1 MNLGIA
7 KIGTYIPN
15 LRQNIEEVVEYCG
28 GNDREIKL
36 MKRLHNIQQVPIVE
50 EGQRLDET
58 LGYALLDLKLNE
70 NIDLI
75 LYAHSLLAQVPH
87 DYGLLNK
94 VLKPFNL
101 NNVKKFGITQEACA
115 SSFYAMDLAN
125 LYFTKKENVNNVLI
139 ILGDQSNMT
148 NRLRYIEGSTLIG
161 DSAVAILLQKNFET
175 NKLLSIGLYKDTRF
189 NQGFF
194 ENPQKTAL
202 FNEEYV
208 SIIIKAV
215 HETLKKVNVSLD
227 EVQYIL
233 PYNVNK
239 MTWRR
244 FSKLT
249 QFPFENIILDLLPDI
264 GHTYTTDCFIN
275 LAYLQSKNRLKK
287 GDKFLM
293 ISVGLGCFVG
303 SALFEH

>member
-1 MNLGIA
+1 MSFGIT
-7 KIGTYIPN
+7 KISTYIPSK
-15 LRQNIEEVVEYCG
+15 RQTIEEVIGDCG
-28 GNDREIKL
+28 GTEREIKL

-58 LGYALLDLKLNE
+58 LRNALLDLKLNE
-70 NIDLI
+70 EVDLV

-94 VLKPFNL
+94 VLMPFNL
-101 NNVKKFGITQEACA
+101 MNKKKLGITQKACA
-115 SSFYAMDLAN
+115 SSFYGMELAN
-125 LYFTKKENVNNVLI
+125 LYFTKKENINTVLM

-148 NRLRYIEGSTLIG
+148 KKLRYIEDSTLIG
-161 DSAVAILLQKNFET
+161 DSAVAVLLKKNIET
-175 NKLLSIGLYKDTRF
+175 NKMLSIGLYEDTRF
-189 NQGFF
+189 NEGFY
-194 ENPQKTAL
+194 ENPEKTAL

-208 SIIIKAV
+208 SIIIKAIYR
-215 HETLKKVNVSLD
+215 TLAKADVTLD

-249 QFPFENIILDLLPDI
+249 HFPLENIILDLLPEI
-264 GHTYTTDCFIN
+264 GHTYTTDSFIN

-293 ISVGLGCFVG
+293 VSVGLGCFVG